1 MFDHPFDYSSFF
13 FSSLKKTFLFILD
26 TSVVRIYFS
35 RHLSSL
41 VRTFYFYHIKMNTTN
56 GNSSTELIRFDQ
68 QLRLVEQIVL
78 GTIFILALIGNVL
91 VLIVMLTTR
100 HRRTTRMAFFILH
113 LTIADLLVAFFSVL
127 PMLIWKSTST
137 FFDGDFLC
145 RLITFLMLTATYISV
160 YT

>member
-1 MFDHPFDYSSFF
+1 MNTNDSNNSLVSTLFDH
-13 FSSLKKTFLFILD
+13 
-26 TSVVRIYFS
+26 
-35 RHLSSL
+35 
-41 VRTFYFYHIKMNTTN
+41 
-56 GNSSTELIRFDQ
+56 
-68 QLRLVEQIVL
+68 QLRLVEQFVL
-78 GTIFILALIGNVL
+78 ATIFISALIGNIL

-137 FFDGDFLC
+137 FFGGDFIC
-145 RLITFLMLTATYISV
+145 RLITFLMLTSTYISV

>member
-1 MFDHPFDYSSFF
+1 MNMTMNNNSTIRVDYQ
-13 FSSLKKTFLFILD
+13 LK
-26 TSVVRIYFS
+26 
-35 RHLSSL
+35 
-41 VRTFYFYHIKMNTTN
+41 
-56 GNSSTELIRFDQ
+56 
-68 QLRLVEQIVL
+68 LVEQIVL
-78 GTIFILALIGNVL
+78 ATIFVAALIGNIL
-91 VLIVMLTTR
+91 VLIVVLTTR

-137 FFDGDFLC
+137 FFGGDFLC

>member
-1 MFDHPFDYSSFF
+1 
-13 FSSLKKTFLFILD
+13 
-26 TSVVRIYFS
+26 
-35 RHLSSL
+35 
-41 VRTFYFYHIKMNTTN
+41 MNTTIN
-56 GNSSTELIRFDQ
+56 NNSIVPIRFDH

-78 GTIFILALIGNVL
+78 ATIFVLALIGNIL

-113 LTIADLLVAFFSVL
+113 LTIADLLVSFFSVL

-137 FFDGDFLC
+137 FFGGDFLC
-145 RLITFLMLTATYISV
+145 RLITFLMLTSTYISV